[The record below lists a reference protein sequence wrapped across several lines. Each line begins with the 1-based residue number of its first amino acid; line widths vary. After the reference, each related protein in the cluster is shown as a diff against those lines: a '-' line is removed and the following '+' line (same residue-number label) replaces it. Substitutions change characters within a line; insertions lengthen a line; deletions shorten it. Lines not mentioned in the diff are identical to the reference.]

1 MAQVARNLTGWEG
14 ELEDAK
20 YLIHDRNTKYTAQ
33 FDKILMSSGIKPIK
47 LPARSP
53 NLNAYAERWV
63 KSVKNEIIDRQV
75 LFGRKSLSHS
85 LKEYVTHFHHERN
98 Q

>member
-1 MAQVARNLTGWEG
+1 MKSR
-14 ELEDAK
+14 
-20 YLIHDRNTKYTAQ
+20 
-33 FDKILMSSGIKPIK
+33 PIK

-75 LFGRKSLSHS
+75 LFGKKALSHS
-85 LKEYVTHFHHERN
+85 LKEYIAHFHKERN
-98 Q
+98 HQGLDNTIPFPSEIVGNVSGKIRKKERLGGLPKYYYRQAA